1 MLLRLTN
8 MMWIR
13 LRLIKQI
20 LGNLWISNN
29 ASQVTTLWNNYQS
42 LIFFQLFN
50 NKHSTLHSMN
60 TLSLEFSLVKAKIGT
75 KTIKM
80 SSYDIAMIKLILST
94 SIRRYTQF
102 NIYEIGVNLS
112 NTIYCMLNCSW
123 TNRNEVIN
131 SNMHNTS
138 DFIRKSGDK
147 RITSL
152 LS

>member
-13 LRLIKQI
+13 SRLIKQM

-29 ASQVTTLWNNYQS
+29 ASQVTTLLTIYQS

-50 NKHSTLHSMN
+50 NEHSAFHSMDN
-60 TLSLEFSLVKAKIGT
+60 LSLEFSLVKVKIGT
-75 KTIKM
+75 KTIKK
-80 SSYDIAMIKLILST
+80 SSYNTDVIELILST

-112 NTIYCMLNCSW
+112 NTTNCMLIYSW
-123 TNRNEVIN
+123 TIRNEIIN
-131 SNMHNTS
+131 STCIIQVIS
-138 DFIRKSGDK
+138 
-147 RITSL
+147 
-152 LS
+152 